1 MYKLPITTLLFLG
14 VITCSAQDAKRR
26 QEGGIPGH
34 EYSISI
40 VRLIATPEKYHNK
53 QIQVEGYL
61 NLEFEGDAIY
71 LHEEDYK
78 KGLTRNGFWVSF
90 SNKLDKKAIPKLNKG
105 YVLIEGTFDMNSRG
119 HMGLFG
125 GEIRNI
131 TRITKWE

>member
-1 MYKLPITTLLFLG
+1 MHKLLLATIFLSS
-14 VITCSAQDAKRR
+14 VIAVSGQDANKRKE
-26 QEGGIPGH
+26 QGTPWY

-40 VRLIATPEKYHNK
+40 IRLIATPEKYQDK
-53 QIQVEGYL
+53 QIQIEGYL

-71 LHEEDYK
+71 LHKEDRD

-90 SNKLDKKAIPKLNKG
+90 SDKLDKTEIQKLNHS

-125 GEIRNI
+125 GEIKNI
-131 TRITKWE
+131 TRIVKWN